1 MSIATYIVS
10 PLGTSDH
17 KLRSHLQ
24 ARDGGVPSGSDSL
37 SSDWSLN
44 LLYIYWGSHTSRGKC
59 QRSHHH
65 RRLKASALKQESG
78 QV

>member
-1 MSIATYIVS
+1 MHVVQLYANLFPGHFMSIATYIVS

-44 LLYIYWGSHTSRGKC
+44 LLYIY
-59 QRSHHH
+59 
-65 RRLKASALKQESG
+65 
-78 QV
+78 